1 MGFAFQYEI
10 VPAKCN
16 SEENGDKSSKNGSSI
31 EGEEGTFINDV
42 KHVFFSIVHS
52 QYYQYIL
59 FACPSA
65 REDKSC
71 PLKNITSSD
80 PKKSRI
86 SIFNCFRVSNLGNR
100 VFLPL
105 FYL

>member
-42 KHVFFSIVHS
+42 KHVFFNRSLSI
-52 QYYQYIL
+52 L
-59 FACPSA
+59 
-65 REDKSC
+65 
-71 PLKNITSSD
+71 
-80 PKKSRI
+80 
-86 SIFNCFRVSNLGNR
+86 SIYFVSMSVRKGG
-100 VFLPL
+100 
-105 FYL
+105 